1 MPLHIINSLEG
12 PAEPIKG
19 SDWYC
24 NLTNKL
30 IFEDINGVH
39 FPEFP
44 KPLTF
49 IHPDDMSAFTP
60 LSAQRYLFFTAPIC
74 VKDKFYF
81 FTYDAPRELLRIYRF
96 DPKRKSLKTLQK
108 LDATRFPTHSFTLY
122 PTDKDVLLAGVSFN
136 ENNPFYPEDD
146 DCDEDHATTVSFEV
160 AYPAPLSFDVSLNA
174 VFKRKAGPV
183 YLFETFEEQ
192 PFDENHTVLTDDNDN
207 DTVYWTQRFR
217 LLAIRAGG
225 QIAAELPGTLLT
237 HDKKSYLL
245 CKEVPKEED
254 LTAFTAA
261 SKLTLQPVVT
271 NFARFSSLIGSPWYA
286 SVPSLSAEDA
296 RLLYATTGSVNT
308 EGLDLFSAQDGR
320 LISLCPPVQDA
331 VYGREIVLH
340 DNTFHYLFE
349 NFATLQLEHRAYHLD
364 SGEDVLQ
371 RAVSLDS
378 LDDFEHC
385 HLIGT
390 PPTLTVQSDDCLTVL
405 EDDVTLPITE
415 NEWIAYR
422 EDDRYVRLRSHLFA
436 YDEED
441 HFLYDASNGVPSKPA
456 VRNSV
461 AYFDE
466 RHKLTVVDKDNNSLY
481 SDWGLFT
488 YFGGDDAFFAADQ
501 PPIHLRK

>member
-1 MPLHIINSLEG
+1 MPLHIIDGLEG
-12 PAEPIKG
+12 AAEPIEG

-24 NLTNKL
+24 TLTNRL
-30 IFEDINGVH
+30 LFENTNGNH

-49 IHPDDMSAFTP
+49 IQPDGLSTFTP
-60 LSAQRYLFFTAPIC
+60 LPAQRYLFFTAPIC
-74 VKDKFYF
+74 VKNKFYF

-108 LDATRFPTHSFTLY
+108 LDATLY
-122 PTDKDVLLAGVSFN
+122 PSHSLALYPSDKEILLAGVSFDDHK
-136 ENNPFYPEDD
+136 PFYPLNDD
-146 DCDEDHATTVSFEV
+146 RDEDHKTMSFQV
-160 AYPAPLSFDVSLNA
+160 AYPAPLSIEVPFNA
-174 VFKRKAGPV
+174 VFKRKVGSL
-183 YLFETFEEQ
+183 YLFETVAEQ
-192 PFDENHTVLTDDNDN
+192 PLDANHAAPSDDNNSDG
-207 DTVYWTQRFR
+207 VYKTQHFR
-217 LLAIRAGG
+217 LSAIRAGG
-225 QIAAELPGTLLT
+225 QVAAELPGTLLT
-237 HDKKSYLL
+237 HDNKSYLL

-254 LTAFTAA
+254 LAAFTAA

-271 NFARFSSLIGSPWYA
+271 NFARFSSLIGSPWSV

-296 RLLYATTGSVNT
+296 RLFHATAGSVNT

-340 DNTFHYLFE
+340 NNTFHYLFE

-371 RAVSLDS
+371 RAVSLER

-390 PPTLTVQSDDCLTVL
+390 PPTLTVQSDDHLTVL
-405 EDDVTLPITE
+405 EDDVTLPIAE

-441 HFLYDASNGVPSKPA
+441 RFLYDASNGVPSKPA

-488 YFGGDDAFFAADQ
+488 YFGGDDAFFAANQ